1 MKRKIY
7 DRLLEWKN
15 SRNGSTALLIEGARR
30 VGKSYI
36 VEEFGRNE
44 YESYMLINFGRVGRS
59 VMDLFDDLT
68 DIPLMLQKLSSLMR
82 VRLHERGSLIIF
94 DEVQKFPRAREAIK
108 FLVEDGRYD
117 YIETG
122 SLISIHEN
130 VKDIII
136 PSEEE
141 AVDMHPMDFEEF
153 CWALGDEVTVPLI
166 REHFER
172 REPLGAD
179 LHRSVLNQFRKYM
192 LVGGMPMAVD
202 AYARTSDFSKAEEA
216 KRLVIDLYR
225 EDISKKSKKNKLR
238 TMKLFDAIPSELSK
252 HDKRVRLSD
261 IDENGRMSN
270 YDEPIYWLEDSMI
283 ANTCY
288 NTTVPNVGLNLNT
301 DLASVKVYMGDT
313 GLLVSLAIDE
323 NETIE
328 HDVYDS
334 ILNDK
339 LHINEGM
346 FMENM
351 VAQILRAN
359 GHRLFFHSFY
369 KDGAKNRYE
378 VDFLVRNGR
387 KIEPIEV
394 KSSGYSSH
402 SSLDCLM
409 DRYSKTLGQPYILCS
424 KDLRKE
430 GNILILPLYMA
441 ICLRGLLDGRTSRSS
456 AASETMG
463 SHAR

>member
-1 MKRKIY
+1 M
-7 DRLLEWKN
+7 
-15 SRNGSTALLIEGARR
+15 
-30 VGKSYI
+30 
-36 VEEFGRNE
+36 
-44 YESYMLINFGRVGRS
+44 
-59 VMDLFDDLT
+59 
-68 DIPLMLQKLSSLMR
+68 
-82 VRLHERGSLIIF
+82 
-94 DEVQKFPRAREAIK
+94 QKFPRAREAIK

-141 AVDMHPMDFEEF
+141 TVNMYPMDFEEF

-166 REHFER
+166 REHFDGR
-172 REPLGAD
+172 KPLGTD

-202 AYARTSDFSKAEEA
+202 AYARTSDFSKAEES
-216 KRLVIDLYR
+216 KRLIIDLYR
-225 EDISKKSKKNKLR
+225 EDISKKSRKNKLR

-252 HDKRVRLSD
+252 HDKKVKVSD
-261 IDENGRMSN
+261 IDDNGRMSN

-301 DLASVKVYMGDT
+301 DLGSVKVYMGDT
-313 GLLVSLAIDE
+313 GLLVSLTIDE

-328 HDVYDS
+328 HDVYNS

-346 FMENM
+346 FMENI

-359 GHRLFFHSFY
+359 GHRLFFHTFY
-369 KDGAKNRYE
+369 KSEDSKNRYE
-378 VDFLVRNGR
+378 VDFLVRNGK
-387 KIEPIEV
+387 KIDPIEV

-409 DRYSKTLGQPYILCS
+409 DRHSKTLGQPYILYS
-424 KDLRKE
+424 KDLKKD
-430 GNILILPLYMA
+430 GNILFLPLYMA
-441 ICLRGLLDGRTSRSS
+441 ICI
-456 AASETMG
+456 
-463 SHAR
+463 